1 MPRWLDNE
9 PLNHIDAA
17 AGLND
22 VIPMLKRFRGTKL
35 YDWLSLRSLTE
46 GLNSGEV
53 RAVRTTNGIQLT
65 FFALLLVLLPQVLL
79 VEPPETH
86 FLSIMLFLEI
96 VAFFVVGR
104 FFLYKRS
111 FATGGALTLIGFNIH
126 IIGLCIAY
134 ADDPAHSIFLLLA
147 LLPFLAIPPDF
158 PKLRWLLVALPLLA
172 NFADQYYYR
181 VMGGSAIFGAPK
193 WVVPGDY
200 LMPPLVI
207 VTMFFIVTINSFF
220 KAVSSAERLLA
231 AEHAAS
237 EKLLLNILPA
247 EIAKELKDSGSSA
260 PRYYAS
266 TTVCFTD
273 FEGFTQIAESMSP
286 AELVGELDRCFSY
299 FDSLMQRYRLEK
311 LKTIGDSYMFAGGIP
326 VQNQTH
332 AIDCVMVALEIQAF
346 MNQMKEI
353 KSSQGLPYWQLRL
366 GIHSGN
372 LVAGVIGENKFAY
385 DVWGDTVNTA
395 SRCES
400 SGVPG
405 KINISRATFELVKD
419 FFECEYRGAMPAKHK
434 GNIDMHFVRGL
445 RPELQRDNQ
454 PRVPN
459 EKFAK
464 LYAGLNSTERNLQ
477 A

>member
-1 MPRWLDNE
+1 
-9 PLNHIDAA
+9 
-17 AGLND
+17 
-22 VIPMLKRFRGTKL
+22 MLYRLRSTRL
-35 YDWLSLRSLTE
+35 YAWLSLQKLTTN
-46 GLNSGEV
+46 LTSGEL

-65 FFALLLVLLPQVLL
+65 FFGILLLLVPQILLF
-79 VEPPETH
+79 EPPETH
-86 FLSIMLFLEI
+86 AVSMLLFAEI
-96 VAFFVVGR
+96 VGFFLVARV
-104 FFLYKRS
+104 FLYKRF
-111 FATGGALTLIGFNIH
+111 FATAGALTLLGFNIH
-126 IIGLCIAY
+126 IFGLCIAY

-158 PKLRWLLVALPLLA
+158 ARLRWTLVALPLIA

-181 VMGGSAIFGAPK
+181 VMGGAAVFGPPK

-200 LMPPLVI
+200 LMPPLVV
-207 VTMFFIVTINSFF
+207 VTMFFILTINSFF
-220 KAVSSAERLLA
+220 KAVSSAEKLLA

-247 EIAKELKDSGSSA
+247 EIAVELKAKGSSE
-260 PRYYAS
+260 PRYYPS

-299 FDSLMQRYRLEK
+299 FDSLMERYKLEK

-326 VQNQTH
+326 LENKTH
-332 AIDCVMVALEIQAF
+332 AVDCVMVALEIQAF

-353 KSSQGLPYWQLRL
+353 KSAQGLPYWQLRL

-372 LVAGVIGENKFAY
+372 LVAGVIGEKKFAY

-405 KINISRATFELVKD
+405 EINISKATYELVQE
-419 FFECEYRGAMPAKHK
+419 FFECEYRGATPAKNK
-434 GNIDMHFVRGL
+434 GTIDMYFVRGL
-445 RPELQRDNQ
+445 KPNLQRDNQ

-459 EKFAK
+459 EKFQQQYQSLLTQDVA
-464 LYAGLNSTERNLQ
+464 S
-477 A
+477 

>member
-1 MPRWLDNE
+1 MPK
-9 PLNHIDAA
+9 P
-17 AGLND
+17 
-22 VIPMLKRFRGTKL
+22 FRNTRL
-35 YDWLSLRSLTE
+35 YNWLSLRSLTT
-46 GLNSGEV
+46 GLTSGEL

-65 FFALLLVLLPQVLL
+65 FFGILLLLVPQILLF
-79 VEPPETH
+79 EPPETH
-86 FLSIMLFLEI
+86 FLSMMLFAEI
-96 VAFFVVGR
+96 VGFFIVARV
-104 FFLYKRS
+104 FLYKRH
-111 FATGGALTLIGFNIH
+111 FAAGGALTLIGLNIH

-158 PKLRWLLVALPLLA
+158 AKLRWSLVALPLIA

-181 VMGGSAIFGAPK
+181 VIGGSAIFGPPK

-200 LMPPLVI
+200 LMPPLII
-207 VTMFFIVTINSFF
+207 VTLFFIITINSFF
-220 KAVSSAERLLA
+220 KAVSSAEKLLA

-237 EKLLLNILPA
+237 EKLLLNILPT
-247 EIAKELKDSGSSA
+247 EIAGELKFKGSSE

-299 FDSLMQRYRLEK
+299 FDSLMERYKLEK

-326 VQNQTH
+326 VENRTH
-332 AIDCVMVALEIQAF
+332 AVDCVMVALEIQAF
-346 MNQMKEI
+346 MNQMKDI

-372 LVAGVIGENKFAY
+372 LVAGVIGEKKFAY

-405 KINISRATFELVKD
+405 QINISATTYDLVKD
-419 FFECEYRGAMPAKHK
+419 FFACEYRGATPAKNK
-434 GNIDMHFVRGL
+434 GNIDMYFVRGL
-445 RPELQRDNQ
+445 KPELQRDHQ

-459 EKFAK
+459 EEFRALYAK
-464 LYAGLNSTERNLQ
+464 LSSGHTLPAQGS
-477 A
+477 

>member
-1 MPRWLDNE
+1 
-9 PLNHIDAA
+9 
-17 AGLND
+17 
-22 VIPMLKRFRGTKL
+22 MLKRLRDTKL
-35 YDWLSLRSLTE
+35 YHSLTLQHLTA
-46 GLNSGEV
+46 GLTSGEL

-65 FFALLLVLLPQVLL
+65 FFVILLMLVPQILLF
-79 VEPPETH
+79 EPPETH
-86 FLSIMLFLEI
+86 GLSMLLFAEI
-96 VAFFVVGR
+96 VGFFVIAR
-104 FFLYKRS
+104 IFLYRRY
-111 FATGGALTLIGFNIH
+111 FATAGALTLIGLNIH

-147 LLPFLAIPPDF
+147 LFSFLAIPPDF
-158 PKLRWLLVALPLLA
+158 AKLRWALVALPLIA

-181 VMGGSAIFGAPK
+181 VMGGAAIFGPPK

-200 LMPPLVI
+200 LMPPLVV
-207 VTMFFIVTINSFF
+207 VTMFFILTIHSFF
-220 KAVSSAERLLA
+220 KAVSSAEKQLA

-247 EIAKELKDSGSSA
+247 EIAVELKAKGSSE

-299 FDSLMQRYRLEK
+299 FDSLMERYKLEK

-326 VQNQTH
+326 VENRTH
-332 AIDCVMVALEIQAF
+332 AVDCVMVALEIQAF
-346 MNQMKEI
+346 MNQMKDI
-353 KSSQGLPYWQLRL
+353 KSAQGLPYWQLRL

-372 LVAGVIGENKFAY
+372 LVAGVIGEKKFAY

-405 KINISRATFELVKD
+405 EINISKATYELVNE
-419 FFECEYRGAMPAKHK
+419 FFECEYRGATPAKNK
-434 GNIDMHFVRGL
+434 GTIDMYFVRGL
-445 RPELQRDNQ
+445 KRELQRDNQ

-459 EKFAK
+459 DEFRKR
-464 LYAGLNSTERNLQ
+464 YALVG
-477 A
+477 

>member
-1 MPRWLDNE
+1 MFNRL
-9 PLNHIDAA
+9 
-17 AGLND
+17 
-22 VIPMLKRFRGTKL
+22 RTTRL
-35 YDWLSLRSLTE
+35 YAWLSLQKLTV
-46 GLNSGEV
+46 GLTSGEL
-53 RAVRTTNGIQLT
+53 RAIRTTNGIQLT
-65 FFALLLVLLPQVLL
+65 FFVILLLLVPQILIF
-79 VEPPETH
+79 EPPETH
-86 FLSIMLFLEI
+86 IFSMIMFAEI
-96 VAFFVVGR
+96 VGFFLVARV
-104 FFLYKRS
+104 FLYKRF
-111 FATGGALTLIGFNIH
+111 FATAGALTLLGFNLH
-126 IIGLCIAY
+126 IMGLCIAY

-147 LLPFLAIPPDF
+147 LLPFLAVPPDF
-158 PKLRWLLVALPLLA
+158 AKTRWTLVALPLIA

-181 VMGGSAIFGAPK
+181 VLGGSAVFGPPK

-200 LMPPLVI
+200 LMPPLVV

-220 KAVSSAERLLA
+220 KAVSSAEKLLA

-237 EKLLLNILPA
+237 EKLLLNILPI
-247 EIAKELKDSGSSA
+247 EIAGELKVKGSSE
-260 PRYYAS
+260 PRYYPS

-299 FDSLMQRYRLEK
+299 FDSLMERHKLEK

-326 VQNQTH
+326 IENRTH
-332 AIDCVMVALEIQAF
+332 AVDSVMAALEIQAF

-372 LVAGVIGENKFAY
+372 LVAGVIGEKKFAY

-400 SGVPG
+400 SGIASE
-405 KINISRATFELVKD
+405 INISRETYELVKD
-419 FFECEYRGAMPAKHK
+419 FFECEYRGKTPAKNK
-434 GNIDMHFVRGL
+434 GEIDMYLVRGI
-445 RPELQRDNQ
+445 RAELQRSNE

-459 EKFAK
+459 EQFRK
-464 LYAGLNSTERNLQ
+464 LYATLT
-477 A
+477 